1 MVILTMSVWQDNWPV
16 TVAATNSDPT
26 ANMIVPHKKRNG
38 TVSDY
43 PRPMAITQYNQYMG
57 GVTNSVAITML
68 KSVAKILQVFVFM
81 FDLAITNSFILA
93 KLYTNIKIPNL
104 NFSEQILQRSL

>member
-57 GVTNSVAITML
+57 GVDCNNQLRSHYNVKISGENIT
-68 KSVAKILQVFVFM
+68 SICFYV
-81 FDLAITNSFILA
+81 
-93 KLYTNIKIPNL
+93 
-104 NFSEQILQRSL
+104 